1 MNLKEIFRFN
11 MKRLI
16 YLFLLFAL
24 ISPAKAAE
32 IIKGP
37 YTEDAALKSAIV
49 KFAATEASPAWLEY
63 GPIGKCSQLMAVA
76 APARNHKFILHGL
89 TPNTQFCYKAYVQ
102 NNAGDGVQEG
112 REGTFKTLYTPER
125 KIVNF
130 LIVGNTSAPQAAED
144 GEAAQPADTTEIKQ
158 TMARNMANY
167 ESDFL
172 LHTGNISSSGLA
184 PDETKQFFEPYK
196 KILSKMP
203 LVAAVGFDEYGPNA
217 KTAEGRG
224 YLAANYK
231 ANHSMPWSKGTPN
244 YYYFDT
250 ANARIIVIDTNNLYG
265 ALQAPKLNKTSS
277 QYEWLKSTLA
287 KTAADKWKI
296 VVMHHPVYSS
306 GSTEDLLSVVL
317 APLFEA
323 HQVKLVIQG
332 HQGAYERTKPIK
344 HAQPSKNGPIYI
356 TVGGSGKFFEQ
367 SSYEN
372 DWGSKYISAPHFAH
386 IKIVDRKLSLRV
398 YTHDNKMIDALDI
411 NF

>member
-1 MNLKEIFRFN
+1 MNLKEIFRFS
-11 MKRLI
+11 MKHLI

-24 ISPAKAAE
+24 ISPVKAAE

-37 YTEDAALKSAIV
+37 YTEDAALKSAVV
-49 KFAATEASPAWLEY
+49 KFAATESTPAWLEY

-76 APARNHKFILHGL
+76 APSRNHKFILHGL

-112 REGTFKTLYTPER
+112 SEGSFKTLFTPER

-130 LIVGNTSAPQAAED
+130 LVIGNTSVPE
-144 GEAAQPADTTEIKQ
+144 ENDTSEIKT

-172 LHTGNISSSGLA
+172 IHTGNISSSGLA

-196 KILSKMP
+196 KILKNMA
-203 LVAAVGFDEYGPNA
+203 LFAAVGADEYGPNA
-217 KTAEGRG
+217 KTAEGKG
-224 YLAANYK
+224 FLAANYK

-265 ALQAPKLNKTSS
+265 ALQAPKLDKNSS

-306 GSTEDLLSVVL
+306 GQTEDLLSVVL

-332 HQGAYERTKPIK
+332 HQGAYERTKPIR
-344 HAQPSKNGPIYI
+344 HAQASKSGPIYV
-356 TVGGSGKFFEQ
+356 TVAGSGKFFEE

-372 DWGSKYISAPHFAH
+372 DWGSKYLALPHFAH

>member
-1 MNLKEIFRFN
+1 MNLKEIFRFS

-16 YLFLLFAL
+16 YFLLILAL
-24 ISPAKAAE
+24 FCPVKAAE

-37 YTEDAALKSAIV
+37 YTEDAALKSAVV
-49 KFAATEASPAWLEY
+49 KFAATESTPAWLEY

-76 APARNHKFILHGL
+76 APSRNHKFILHGL

-112 REGTFKTLYTPER
+112 SEGSFKTLFTPER

-130 LIVGNTSAPQAAED
+130 LVIGNTSAPE
-144 GEAAQPADTTEIKQ
+144 ENDTSEIKT

-172 LHTGNISSSGLA
+172 IHTGNISSSGLA

-196 KILSKMP
+196 KILKNMA
-203 LVAAVGFDEYGPNA
+203 LFAAVGADEYGPNA
-217 KTAEGRG
+217 KTSEGKG
-224 YLAANYK
+224 FLAANYK

-265 ALQAPKLNKTSS
+265 ALQAPKLDKNSS

-306 GSTEDLLSVVL
+306 GQTEDLLSVVL

-344 HAQPSKNGPIYI
+344 HAQASKSGPIYV
-356 TVGGSGKFFEQ
+356 TVAGSGKFFEE

-372 DWGSKYISAPHFAH
+372 EWGSKYLALPHFAH